1 MQGMNAQT
9 GRTITAAGHLG
20 QSVADILTTPIG
32 TRVMRREYGS
42 QLVDLIDQPGNP
54 ATRLLCYAAI
64 AMAVMRWEPRIRISR
79 VQLTDASMAGQFAL
93 TIEATVID
101 SNEQQ
106 SISVPLRMGA
116 LA

>member
-1 MQGMNAQT
+1 MNRHTGSTISELEHIAQS
-9 GRTITAAGHLG
+9 I
-20 QSVADILTTPIG
+20 ADILTTRIG
-32 TRVMRREYGS
+32 SRLMRRDYGS

-79 VQLTDASMAGQFAL
+79 VQLTAASIAGQFDL
-93 TIEATVID
+93 TLDATVID
-101 SNEQQ
+101 NNAQQ
-106 SISVPLRMGA
+106 SISIPLSMGA

>member
-1 MQGMNAQT
+1 
-9 GRTITAAGHLG
+9 
-20 QSVADILTTPIG
+20 
-32 TRVMRREYGS
+32 MRRDYGS

-79 VQLTDASMAGQFAL
+79 VQLTAASIAGQFDL
-93 TIEATVID
+93 TLDATVID
-101 SNEQQ
+101 NNAQQ
-106 SISVPLRMGA
+106 SISIPLSMGA